1 MRAHKNKRSEKV
13 CGNAENVRV
22 NIRGEFAEGAELMG
36 GGSGQAL
43 YKVLWRMLETSEEGL
58 ILFGE
63 CVRPFEIQSME
74 LFELEY
80 HKPRKKCRLLRVVQ
94 KTWS

>member
-58 ILFGE
+58 DSLRR
-63 CVRPFEIQSME
+63 VRAPIRNTVDGIVRTGIPQ
-74 LFELEY
+74 
-80 HKPRKKCRLLRVVQ
+80 
-94 KTWS
+94 T